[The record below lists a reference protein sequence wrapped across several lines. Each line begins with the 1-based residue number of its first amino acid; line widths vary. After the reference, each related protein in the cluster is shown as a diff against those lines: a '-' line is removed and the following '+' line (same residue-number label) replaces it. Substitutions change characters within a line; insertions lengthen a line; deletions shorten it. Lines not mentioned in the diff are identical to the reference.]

1 MPYGGQGRVDGE
13 GEYLAGGEAGVS
25 GQTPENMQEPSVT
38 TVSQSGCREEEKLP
52 PGRYLLI
59 PPRAKCLMPGSK
71 KGIKGFHPTYWWGK
85 EKKLV

>member
-1 MPYGGQGRVDGE
+1 MEDREGWMGRENVW
-13 GEYLAGGEAGVS
+13 LGVK
-25 GQTPENMQEPSVT
+25 QEFLETPENMQRPSVT